1 MFSSLIKNLSI
12 LKKFLFINLLIFIFI
27 GTFTII
33 YLNYVQPNLIKKKTS
48 LQIEVINN
56 TISNLNR
63 LDIAFKKDEVKK
75 FLLST
80 RFLFQNLDR
89 VIFFNESFEILADT
103 DTLDLDPRSFSS
115 RIEIVEF
122 DLQNNEDK
130 EKSSDELIDSKKKS
144 QFKDTLQEYSIS
156 DDYGKPVTFTI
167 ETYNKFKL
175 STIKNVLLN
184 DQNVGYILISQNA
197 NDVKTAINERKTFV
211 IRTAILIAIV
221 IFIFSLVL
229 NRYFLKPIKNLV
241 NYTENIKDKSKKK
254 IDIKTAINERK
265 TFVIRTAILIAVV
278 IFIFSLVLNRYFL
291 KPIKNLVNYTE
302 NIKEKSKKKIDI
314 KSLIERNDELGTL
327 SLSLDE
333 MTNELQKRVNTA
345 ENFSTDLVHEI
356 RNPLASLKSASE
368 ILEVTNDNIEKEK
381 LTKILTHD
389 VERIERLITDYSQM
403 LKDEVA
409 ITKESMKILD
419 LKKIADS
426 VVDDFNAI
434 YNTKRGIN
442 IDLQFKN
449 SGEKFNIKGIENRI
463 EQVLANLLENSI
475 SFSKDNQKII
485 VKLSQKKDGK
495 ISLSVI
501 DEGIGFKEKN
511 TDKIFRRFYSNR
523 PDKFGEH
530 SGLGLNIVKNLVDL
544 HGGQVIASNNVSKKG
559 AKVEIIF
566 PKFN

>member
-27 GTFTII
+27 GTLTII

-56 TISNLNR
+56 TINNLNR
-63 LDIAFKKDEVKK
+63 LNIEFEKNEVKK

-122 DLQNNEDK
+122 DLQNNQDK
-130 EKSSDELIDSKKKS
+130 EKSTDELINSEKKS
-144 QFKDTLQEYSIS
+144 EFEETLQEYSIS
-156 DDYGKPVTFTI
+156 DDYGKPVTFTN

-175 STIKNVLLN
+175 STIKNVLI
-184 DQNVGYILISQNA
+184 DDENVGYILISQNA
-197 NDVKTAINERKTFV
+197 NDV
-211 IRTAILIAIV
+211 
-221 IFIFSLVL
+221 
-229 NRYFLKPIKNLV
+229 
-241 NYTENIKDKSKKK
+241 
-254 IDIKTAINERK
+254 KTAINERK

-302 NIKEKSKKKIDI
+302 NIKEKSKKRIDI
-314 KSLIERNDELGTL
+314 KSLIKRNDELGTL

-368 ILEVTNDNIEKEK
+368 LLEVTNSNPEKEK

-409 ITKESMKILD
+409 ITRESMKILD

-475 SFSKDNQKII
+475 SFSKDNQNIV

-511 TDKIFRRFYSNR
+511 TDKIFKRFYSNR

-544 HGGQVIASNNVSKKG
+544 HGGQVIASNNVNKKG

-566 PKFN
+566 PKLN

>member
-27 GTFTII
+27 GTLTII

-56 TISNLNR
+56 TINNLNR
-63 LDIAFKKDEVKK
+63 LNIKFEKNEVKK

-122 DLQNNEDK
+122 DLQNNQDE
-130 EKSSDELIDSKKKS
+130 EKSTDELINSEKKS
-144 QFKDTLQEYSIS
+144 EFEETLQEYSIS
-156 DDYGKPVTFTI
+156 DDYGKPVTFTN

-175 STIKNVLLN
+175 STIKNVLI
-184 DQNVGYILISQNA
+184 DDENVGYILISQNA
-197 NDVKTAINERKTFV
+197 NDV
-211 IRTAILIAIV
+211 
-221 IFIFSLVL
+221 
-229 NRYFLKPIKNLV
+229 
-241 NYTENIKDKSKKK
+241 
-254 IDIKTAINERK
+254 KTAINERK

-314 KSLIERNDELGTL
+314 KSLIKRNDELGTL

-368 ILEVTNDNIEKEK
+368 LLEVTNSNPEKEK

-409 ITKESMKILD
+409 ITRESMKILD

-475 SFSKDNQKII
+475 SFSKDNQNIV

-511 TDKIFRRFYSNR
+511 TEKIFKRFYSNR

-544 HGGQVIASNNVSKKG
+544 HGGQVIASNNVNKKG

-566 PKFN
+566 PKLN